1 MRAPRI
7 GVSTARWRRS
17 SYSNQ
22 DGGNCIEWAPEY
34 VVHGVIPVRD
44 SKTPGG
50 PMLAVSA
57 AAWVAFVEAV
67 RTTG

>member
-7 GVSTARWRRS
+7 CVNTARWRRS

-34 VVHGVIPVRD
+34 AAHGVVPVRD
-44 SKTPGG
+44 SKMPGG
-50 PMLAVSA
+50 PLLAVSA
-57 AAWVAFVEAV
+57 EAWIAFVEAV
-67 RTTG
+67 RTKG